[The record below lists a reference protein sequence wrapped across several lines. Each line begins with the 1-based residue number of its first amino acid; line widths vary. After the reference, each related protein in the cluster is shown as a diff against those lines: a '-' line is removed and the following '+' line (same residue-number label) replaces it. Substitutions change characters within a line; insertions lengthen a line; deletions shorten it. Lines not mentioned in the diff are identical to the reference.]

1 MRSKK
6 NITHLS
12 PADFTPPL
20 MQTVTDAAE
29 PAVPVHATIRSEF
42 ASNLNDLGCEQAT
55 SQQARCFARLRKDA
69 NVVNGI

>member
-29 PAVPVHATIRSEF
+29 LAVPVYATIRSEF
-42 ASNLNDLGCEQAT
+42 ASNLNDLGCEQET
-55 SQQARCFARLRKDA
+55 SKQARCFAPVRMGA
-69 NVVNGI
+69 NVVNGV